1 MKTKICIY
9 LTVCF
14 LGLMSLSAQ
23 ENESRFKVSGQ
34 IVDARTNKAIK
45 KIPITVMPF
54 NKVVEANGNG
64 KFLFNMPAGKY
75 SFVIDYFPFDKQ
87 EVKLNL
93 QSDTTLLIKLHSPFT
108 SQYIEEIEVISS
120 KPATEAPASMEQ
132 LDAHT
137 FRNLPAIIGERDI
150 LKAFAL
156 TAGVTSSSEGAA
168 DMQVRGGTHG
178 QNLYLLDG
186 IPLFSTDHFFGL
198 VSAYNP
204 TIIRSAKLYKS
215 DFPVEFG
222 GKISSVLN
230 VLTEDA
236 NLQKFKG
243 EAEIGMLT
251 SKLALNFPLIK
262 DKLAL
267 SVAGRISNYSIANFV
282 SPILPEDLGTRFG
295 VHFGDLNTNL
305 VWKISE
311 KDKLKLT
318 FFSNT
323 DGINVNSSQG
333 GQVGFEEK
341 VWIDNYQQNIGLN
354 WYRTFSDKA
363 ENHLM
368 VYADRYG
375 YDFGML
381 QIDVINDYKF
391 IGQALT
397 GVNSTGLEDKF
408 NYTIS
413 DKWKLNAGASLK
425 MYEFSPFQI
434 NINDSNITA
443 IQTTVQNRMTE
454 GIAFAG
460 TDYELSKNQNLTA
473 GLRLCAVGNTDKT
486 YFNLEPRFGYHGIFK
501 NNYSVSAS
509 VGRMTQP
516 VHRVANSGLGFPFQ
530 MFFPTSSY
538 LLPESSWNFSVGGA
552 KDFVWNKSKFSIK
565 ADLWYKTMQ
574 NIIEFKD
581 GNDAVFSTIVIPQG
595 TALNPENY
603 ITQGSGKAYG
613 IDISADYTRKNF
625 KLTADY
631 TLMQA
636 INQFDELNNG
646 RPFAASTD
654 IRNSLSLTT
663 EIKLS
668 DTWSFSATWQ
678 YLSGRPITVPT
689 SIFLKPT
696 ATGYNGGF
704 YYYSNTDFVQVI
716 TERNN
721 YRTKAF
727 HKLDV
732 SFTHTYKAFKK
743 YNGTISFGLYNAYN
757 QSNPFL
763 YYIGTEKVTDNYYK
777 PTLNYM
783 SVFPILPSFS
793 WSVKF

>member
-9 LTVCF
+9 LIVCF
-14 LGLMSLSAQ
+14 FGLLSLSAQ
-23 ENESRFKVSGQ
+23 ENERRFKVSGQ

-45 KIPITVMPF
+45 KIPITVLPF
-54 NKVVEANGNG
+54 NKVVEANGDG
-64 KFLFNMPAGKY
+64 KFLFNMPVGTY
-75 SFVIDYFPFDKQ
+75 SFVIDYYPFDKQ

-93 QSDTTLLIKLHSPFT
+93 QSDTTLLIKLKSPFT
-108 SQYIEEIEVISS
+108 SQYIEEVEIIST

-150 LKAFAL
+150 LKAFSL

-236 NLQKFKG
+236 NLKKFKG
-243 EAEIGMLT
+243 EAEIGVLT
-251 SKLALNFPLIK
+251 SKLTLNFPLIK

-267 SVAGRISNYSIANFV
+267 SVAGRISNYSIANLI
-282 SPILPEDLGTRFG
+282 SPILPESAGTRFA

-305 VWKISE
+305 LWKISE

-323 DGINVNSSQG
+323 DGINANSSHG
-333 GQVGFEEK
+333 GLNDK
-341 VWIDNYQQNIGLN
+341 IWIDNFQQNIGLN

-368 VYADRYG
+368 AYVDRYG
-375 YDFGML
+375 YDFGQSQFDL
-381 QIDVINDYKF
+381 TTDYKF

-397 GVNSTGLEDKF
+397 GVNSSGLVDKF
-408 NYTIS
+408 KYTLS
-413 DKWKLNAGASLK
+413 DKWKLDAGASLK
-425 MYEFSPFQI
+425 MYGFLPFQI
-434 NINDSNITA
+434 NINDSNIIPLPTSF
-443 IQTTVQNRMTE
+443 QTRMFE
-454 GIAFAG
+454 GVAYAG

-473 GLRLCAVGNTDKT
+473 GFRFGAVGNTDKT

-552 KDFVWNKSKFSIK
+552 KDVVWNKSKFSIK
-565 ADLWYKTMQ
+565 ADLWYKTTQ

-581 GNDAVFSTIVIPQG
+581 GNDAIFSTIVIPQG
-595 TALNPENY
+595 NALNARNY
-603 ITQGSGKAYG
+603 ITQGNGKAYG
-613 IDISADYTRKNF
+613 IDISADYNLKNVS
-625 KLTADY
+625 LTADY

-636 INQFDELNNG
+636 VNQFNELNNG

-678 YLSGRPITVPT
+678 YMSGKPITVPT

-696 ATGYNGGF
+696 VTGNNGGF
-704 YYYSNTDFVQVI
+704 YYYSNYDFVQVI

-732 SFTHTYKAFKK
+732 SFNHNYKAFKK
-743 YNGTISFGLYNAYN
+743 YNGTISLGLYNAYN
-757 QSNPFL
+757 QANPFL
-763 YYIGTEKVTDNYYK
+763 YYIGTEKNADNTYK
-777 PTLNYM
+777 PTLNYL

-793 WSVKF
+793 WSIKF

>member
-1 MKTKICIY
+1 
-9 LTVCF
+9 
-14 LGLMSLSAQ
+14 MSLTAQ

-34 IVDARTNKAIK
+34 IIDARTKKPLK
-45 KIPITVMPF
+45 KIPITVLPF
-54 NKVVEANGNG
+54 NKVVEANGSG
-64 KFLFNMPAGKY
+64 KFLFNMPVGTY
-75 SFVIDYFPFDKQ
+75 SFVIDYYPFDKQ

-93 QSDTTLLIKLHSPFT
+93 HSDTTLVIKLQSPFT

-120 KPATEAPASMEQ
+120 KPATEAPASIEQ

-150 LKAFAL
+150 LKAFSL

-251 SKLALNFPLIK
+251 SKLSLNFPLIK

-267 SVAGRISNYSIANFV
+267 SVAGRISNYSIANLV
-282 SPILPEDLGTRFG
+282 SPVLPEELGTRFG

-323 DGINVNSSQG
+323 DGINVSSSYNT
-333 GQVGFEEK
+333 EK
-341 VWIDNYQQNIGLN
+341 DKTWIDNFQQNIGLN
-354 WYRTFSDKA
+354 WYRTISDKA

-368 VYADRYG
+368 AYADRYG
-375 YDFGML
+375 YDFGL
-381 QIDVINDYKF
+381 SQIDETTDYKF

-397 GVNSTGLEDKF
+397 GVNSSGLEDKYK
-408 NYTIS
+408 YTIS

-425 MYEFSPFQI
+425 MYGFAPFQI
-434 NINDSNITA
+434 NINDSNITPV
-443 IQTTVQNRMTE
+443 QTSVQTQMVE
-454 GIAFAG
+454 GIVFAG
-460 TDYELSKNQNLTA
+460 TDYEFSKNQNLTA
-473 GLRLCAVGNTDKT
+473 GLRFSAVGNTDKT

-501 NNYSVSAS
+501 NNYSISAS

-530 MFFPTSSY
+530 MFFPSSSY

-552 KDFVWNKSKFSIK
+552 KDFSWNKSKFSVK

-581 GNDAVFSTIVIPQG
+581 GNDAVFSTIVMPQG
-595 TALNPENY
+595 TALNPVNY
-603 ITQGSGKAYG
+603 ITQGKGKAYG
-613 IDISADYTRKNF
+613 IDISADYTLNNF

-631 TLMQA
+631 SLMQA
-636 INQFDELNNG
+636 VNQFDELNNG

-689 SIFLKPT
+689 SIFLKPD

-743 YNGTISFGLYNAYN
+743 YNGTISLGLYNAYN
-757 QSNPFL
+757 QANPFL
-763 YYIGTEKVTDNYYK
+763 YYIGTEKVTDNYYR

>member
-1 MKTKICIY
+1 MM
-9 LTVCF
+9 VCCV
-14 LGLMSLSAQ
+14 GCMQLSAQ

-34 IVDARTNKAIK
+34 IVDTRTNKPIK
-45 KIPITVMPF
+45 KIPITVLPF

-64 KFLFNMPAGKY
+64 KFLFNMPAGTY
-75 SFVIDYFPFDKQ
+75 SFVIDYYPFDKQ
-87 EVKLNL
+87 EIKVNL
-93 QSDTTLLIKLHSPFT
+93 KSDTTLLIKLKSPFT
-108 SQYIEEIEVISS
+108 SQYIEEVEIISS

-132 LDAHT
+132 LNAHT
-137 FRNLPAIIGERDI
+137 FRNLPTIIGERDI
-150 LKAFAL
+150 LKAFSL

-236 NLQKFKG
+236 NLKKFKG
-243 EAEIGMLT
+243 EAELGLLT
-251 SKLALNFPLIK
+251 SKLSLNFPLIK

-267 SVAGRISNYSIANFV
+267 SVAGRISNYSIVNLI
-282 SPILPEDLGTRFG
+282 SPFLPNDLGTHFG

-305 VWKISE
+305 LWKISE

-323 DGINVNSSQG
+323 DGINVNSSHNG
-333 GQVGFEEK
+333 LNDK
-341 VWIDNYQQNIGLN
+341 VWIDNFQQNIGLN
-354 WYRTFSDKA
+354 WYRIFSDKA
-363 ENHLM
+363 ENHLI

-375 YDFGML
+375 YDFG
-381 QIDVINDYKF
+381 QSQYDVTTDYKF

-397 GVNSTGLEDKF
+397 GVNSSGLVEKF
-408 NYTIS
+408 KYTLS
-413 DKWKLNAGASLK
+413 DKWKLDAGASLK
-425 MYEFSPFQI
+425 LYEFSPFQI
-434 NINDSNITA
+434 NINDSNITPVA
-443 IQTTVQNRMTE
+443 KTVQNRMLE
-454 GIAFAG
+454 GVAFAG
-460 TDYELSKNQNLTA
+460 TDYELSTNQNLTA
-473 GLRLCAVGNTDKT
+473 GFRFGAVGNTDKT
-486 YFNLEPRFGYHGIFK
+486 YLNLEPRFGYHGIFK

-538 LLPESSWNFSVGGA
+538 LLPETSWNFSVGGA
-552 KDFVWNKSKFSIK
+552 KDFTWDKSKFSMK

-595 TALNPENY
+595 NALNPEKF
-603 ITQGSGKAYG
+603 ITQGNGKAYG
-613 IDISADYTRKNF
+613 IDISTDYTIKNF

-646 RPFAASTD
+646 RSFAASTD

-678 YLSGRPITVPT
+678 YMSGKPITVPT

-696 ATGYNGGF
+696 ATGYYGGF
-704 YYYSNTDFVQVI
+704 YYYSNSDFVQVI

-721 YRTKAF
+721 YRTRPF

-732 SFTHTYKAFKK
+732 SFSHNYKAFKK
-743 YNGTISFGLYNAYN
+743 YNGIFSLGLYNAYN
-757 QSNPFL
+757 QANPFL
-763 YYIGTEKVTDNYYK
+763 YYIGTEKVSDNNYK
-777 PTLNYM
+777 PTLNYL
-783 SVFPILPSFS
+783 SVFSILPSFS

>member
-1 MKTKICIY
+1 MRLKI
-9 LTVCF
+9 LTIFILSCF
-14 LGLMSLSAQ
+14 GILTISAQ
-23 ENESRFKVSGQ
+23 ENENRFKVSGQ
-34 IVDARTNKAIK
+34 IIDARTNKAIK

-54 NKVVEANGNG
+54 NKLVEANTNG
-64 KFLFNMPAGKY
+64 KFLFNMPIGTY
-75 SFVIDYFPFDKQ
+75 SFVIDYYPFDKQ
-87 EVKLNL
+87 EIKINL
-93 QSDTTLLIKLHSPFT
+93 QSDTTLLIKLQSPFT
-108 SQYIEEIEVISS
+108 SQYIEEIEIISS
-120 KPATEAPASMEQ
+120 KPAIEAPASMEQ

-137 FRNLPAIIGERDI
+137 FRNLPTIIGERDI
-150 LKAFAL
+150 LKAFSL
-156 TAGVTSSSEGAA
+156 TAGVSSSSEGAA

-243 EAEIGMLT
+243 EAEIGLLT

-262 DKLAL
+262 DKLAV
-267 SVAGRISNYSIANFV
+267 SVAGRISNYSIVNLI
-282 SPILPEDLGTRFG
+282 SPFLPDNLGTRFS
-295 VHFGDLNTNL
+295 VHFGDINANL
-305 VWKISE
+305 LWKLSE

-323 DGINVNSSQG
+323 DGIIVNSSYNDTRD
-333 GQVGFEEK
+333 K
-341 VWIDNYQQNIGLN
+341 VWIKNFQQNVGLN
-354 WYRTFSDKA
+354 WYRTISDKA

-368 VYADRYG
+368 AYADRYG
-375 YDFGML
+375 YDFGMATSYTNSDIKDIM
-381 QIDVINDYKF
+381 QI
-391 IGQALT
+391 LT
-397 GVNSTGLEDKF
+397 AVNSAGLEDKF
-408 NYTIS
+408 NYKMS
-413 DKWKLNAGASLK
+413 DKWKLNAGGSIK
-425 MYEFSPFQI
+425 MYSFTPFQI
-434 NINDSNITA
+434 NANDSNITA
-443 IQTTVQNRMTE
+443 IKTSVETRMTE
-454 GIAFAG
+454 GVAFVG
-460 TDYELSKNQNLTA
+460 TDYQFSKNQNLTA
-473 GLRLCAVGNTDKT
+473 GLRISTVGNTDKIH
-486 YFNLEPRFGYHGIFK
+486 FNVEPRFGFHSIFK

-509 VGRMTQP
+509 VGRMSQS

-530 MFFPTSSY
+530 MFFPSSST

-552 KDFVWNKSKFSIK
+552 KDFSWNKRKFSIK
-565 ADLWYKTMQ
+565 ADVWYKSMK

-581 GNDAVFSTIVIPQG
+581 GNDAVYTTIVIPQE
-595 TALNPENY
+595 TALDTKNY
-603 ITQGSGKAYG
+603 ITQGNGNAYG
-613 IDISADYTRKNF
+613 MDLSAEYNVKNLR
-625 KLTADY
+625 LTADY

-636 INQFDELNNG
+636 INQFDELNYG

-654 IRNSLSLTT
+654 IRNSLSITS
-663 EIKLS
+663 EFKLS

-678 YLSGRPITVPT
+678 YMSGKPITVPT
-689 SIFLKPT
+689 SIFQNPNT
-696 ATGYNGGF
+696 TGYYVGPH
-704 YYYSNTDFVQVI
+704 YYYNPDFVRVI

-743 YNGTISFGLYNAYN
+743 YNGTISLGLYNAYN
-757 QSNPFL
+757 QSNPYL
-763 YYIGTEKVTDNYYK
+763 YFIGTKKNLDNTYK
-777 PTLNYM
+777 PTLNYL
-783 SVFPILPSFS
+783 SVFPILPSFN

>member
-1 MKTKICIY
+1 MNTKIVTY
-9 LTVCF
+9 LIVCCV
-14 LGLMSLSAQ
+14 GLMTLSAQ

-34 IVDARTNKAIK
+34 IIDARTNKAIK

-54 NKVVEANGNG
+54 NKVVEANASG
-64 KFLFNMPAGKY
+64 KFLFNMPIGTY
-75 SFVIDYFPFDKQ
+75 SFVIDYYPFDKK

-93 QSDTTLLIKLHSPFT
+93 QSDTTLLIKLQSPFT

-120 KPATEAPASMEQ
+120 KPATEAPASIEQ

-156 TAGVTSSSEGAA
+156 TAGVTSSGEGAA

-215 DFPVEFG
+215 DFPVEYG

-230 VLTEDA
+230 VLSEDA
-236 NLQKFKG
+236 NLTKFKG

-251 SKLALNFPLIK
+251 SKLALSIPLVK

-267 SVAGRISNYSIANFV
+267 SVAGRISNYSLANLV
-282 SPILPEDLGTRFG
+282 SPFLPESAETRYS
-295 VHFGDLNTNL
+295 VHFGDINANL
-305 VWKISE
+305 LWKISE

-323 DGINVNSSQG
+323 DGIIVNSSYNT
-333 GQVGFEEK
+333 ERDK
-341 VWIDNYQQNIGLN
+341 VWIKNFQQNIGLN
-354 WYRTFSDKA
+354 WYRTISDKA

-368 VYADRYG
+368 AYADRYG
-375 YDFGML
+375 YDFGMATSYKNSDIKDIM
-381 QIDVINDYKF
+381 QI
-391 IGQALT
+391 LT
-397 GVNSTGLEDKF
+397 GVNSAGLEDKF
-408 NYTIS
+408 NYKLS

-425 MYEFSPFQI
+425 TYGFSPFQI
-434 NINDSNITA
+434 NVNDSNIAA
-443 IQTTVQNRMTE
+443 IKTSVETRMTE

-460 TDYELSKNQNLTA
+460 TDYQFSKNQNLTA
-473 GLRLCAVGNTDKT
+473 GLRFSAVGNTDKMH
-486 YFNLEPRFGYHGIFK
+486 FNVEPRLGYHGIFK

-509 VGRMTQP
+509 VGKMTQP
-516 VHRVANSGLGFPFQ
+516 IHRVANSGLGFPFQ
-530 MFFPTSSY
+530 MFFPSSSY
-538 LLPESSWNFSVGGA
+538 LLPESSWNFSVGAA
-552 KDFVWNKSKFSIK
+552 KDFTFSKSKFSIK
-565 ADLWYKTMQ
+565 TDVWYKSMK

-581 GNDAVFSTIVIPQG
+581 GNDAVYTTLVIPQE
-595 TALNPENY
+595 TALNPKNY
-603 ITQGSGKAYG
+603 ITQGNGNAYG
-613 IDISADYTRKNF
+613 IDFSAEYNLKKLR
-625 KLTADY
+625 LTADY
-631 TLMQA
+631 TLMKA
-636 INQFDELNNG
+636 VNQFDELNYG

-654 IRNSLSLTT
+654 IRNSLSLTS

-678 YLSGRPITVPT
+678 YMSGKPITVPT
-689 SIFLKPT
+689 SIFLNPN

-704 YYYSNTDFVQVI
+704 YYYSNSDFVQVI

-743 YNGTISFGLYNAYN
+743 YNGTISLGLYNAYN
-757 QSNPFL
+757 QANPFL
-763 YYIGTEKVTDNYYK
+763 YYIGTEKNSDNSYK
-777 PTLNYM
+777 PTLNYL
-783 SVFPILPSFS
+783 SLFPILPSFN
-793 WSVKF
+793 WSIKF